1 MSWYKKALLEAAGK
15 ELTRNYLKDCI
26 NRAAFPNIEFLISGC
41 KETSESEEQL
51 KNKRMK
57 LT

>member
-15 ELTRNYLKDCI
+15 ELTQNYLKDCI
-26 NRAAFPNIEFLISGC
+26 NRAAFPNLKFLISGC
-41 KETSESEEQL
+41 KETSESEEQFN
-51 KNKRMK
+51 NKRMK